1 MLRSARTPVS
11 DAPRSAFK
19 ATKNFGTRRRS
30 DPYASGVYRAIVF
43 DGDDTLW
50 ETEALYDDARQRAR
64 EVVEDSGLDGERWEA
79 LERRI
84 DVANVE
90 RFGHGAERFPT
101 SCVEAY
107 DRLSAL
113 NGEPVDA
120 RIREAVRAAAR
131 GVFERP
137 APLVAHARQTLDALR
152 DLGFRLGLLTKG
164 DAEVQ
169 RLRVEQS
176 GLADLFDVIEIV
188 DTKTPEAI
196 GSVVDRLGTPLQG
209 ALSVGNSMRSDV
221 LPSLAAGVRPVWID
235 AHVWEYER
243 EHPAAEDDQVIH
255 LDRLDQLLEVV
266 AR

>member
-1 MLRSARTPVS
+1 MLENQHSAEREEG
-11 DAPRSAFK
+11 RG
-19 ATKNFGTRRRS
+19 FGRRFG
-30 DPYASGVYRAIVF
+30 PYASGVYRAIVF

-50 ETEALYDDARQRAR
+50 ETERLYDDARKRAR
-64 EVVEDSGLDGERWEA
+64 EIVEDSGLDGERWEA

-90 RFGHGAERFPT
+90 RFGLGAERFPT
-101 SCVEAY
+101 SCTEAY
-107 DRLSAL
+107 EELSAQ
-113 NGEPVDA
+113 NCVPANA

-137 APLVAHARQTLDALR
+137 APLVAHARETLDALR
-152 DLGFRLGLLTKG
+152 QMGFRLGLLTKG
-164 DAEVQ
+164 DADVQ
-169 RLRVEQS
+169 RARVEQS

-188 DTKTPEAI
+188 DMKTPEVI
-196 GSVVDRLGTPLQG
+196 GSIVDLLGTPVRG

-243 EHPAAEDDQVIH
+243 EHSEVLDDEVIQ
-255 LDRLDQLLEVV
+255 LDRLDRLLEVF
-266 AR
+266 AK